1 MENDPYRA
9 ISIDSARI
17 NTSHVLM
24 KECHIARRN
33 NWHLTWACQKLETCS
48 GELLLLL
55 PRLAT
60 PLGLP
65 WIPFIS
71 IELVCHWLQ
80 NLINLTTTTC
90 QPRWISSILNPHRC
104 HFIVKMHHAIH
115 QRHLPSPFGQMLS
128 LSSLILSKDYHHRR
142 STINHNNYLAWKT
155 STTSPSSIS
164 SCAGVM

>member
-9 ISIDSARI
+9 ISIDSAKI

-33 NWHLTWACQKLETCS
+33 NWQLTWACQKFETCS

-71 IELVCHWLQ
+71 IQLVCHWTGSFKIWSTL
-80 NLINLTTTTC
+80 L
-90 QPRWISSILNPHRC
+90 RPH
-104 HFIVKMHHAIH
+104 VN
-115 QRHLPSPFGQMLS
+115 QGEYPQS
-128 LSSLILSKDYHHRR
+128 SSLPFHCQ
-142 STINHNNYLAWKT
+142 NYQNASCNT
-155 STTSPSSIS
+155 STTSSIS
-164 SCAGVM
+164 SWTDVIIILIDFIKRLSPPTVHHQPQ

>member
-24 KECHIARRN
+24 KECQIARRN
-33 NWHLTWACQKLETCS
+33 NWQLTWACQKLETCS

-71 IELVCHWLQ
+71 IQLVCHWTGSFK
-80 NLINLTTTTC
+80 I
-90 QPRWISSILNPHRC
+90 
-104 HFIVKMHHAIH
+104 
-115 QRHLPSPFGQMLS
+115 
-128 LSSLILSKDYHHRR
+128 
-142 STINHNNYLAWKT
+142 
-155 STTSPSSIS
+155 
-164 SCAGVM
+164 